1 MKNLYK
7 ALAKFQKEVKNIPK
21 NSKGYGYD
29 YAKLEEIIKVVTPT
43 LHKNGL
49 VVIQTIDTDEIR
61 NIPSVKTILAHTDSG
76 ETIESVTPVAEVKL
90 GSMNTYQSL
99 GSGITYM
106 RRYSIAGILGI
117 CPDDDIDSNE
127 KLVREV
133 VSTSTKKLT
142 KMTEANYNSMKAS
155 AKNKKEEGMNW
166 SQIEAV
172 MKNQNIEIDEK
183 LFDRIKTE
191 LDGKGS

>member
-7 ALAKFQKEVKNIPK
+7 ALAKFQKEVKSIPK

-76 ETIESVTPVAEVKL
+76 ESIESVTPVAEVKL

-133 VSTSTKKLT
+133 VATNTKKVVTT
-142 KMTEANYNSMKAS
+142 KMTEANYDSMKAS
-155 AKNKKEEGMNW
+155 AKKYKAEGKNW

-172 MKNQNIEIDEK
+172 MNNNNIEIDK
-183 LFDRIKTE
+183 DLFSKIKKE
-191 LDGKGS
+191 LDG